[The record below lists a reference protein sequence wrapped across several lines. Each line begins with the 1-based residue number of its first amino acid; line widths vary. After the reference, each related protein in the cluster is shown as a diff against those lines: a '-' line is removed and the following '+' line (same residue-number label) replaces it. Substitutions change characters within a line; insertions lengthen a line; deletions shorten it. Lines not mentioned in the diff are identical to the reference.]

1 MTTFVKG
8 RIPELTFVVPRGTNN
23 PHVRAVLVVFTTR
36 EGSARMCIDGKTA
49 ALARKL
55 KTDILDKIDNIDQAR
70 EMIVEN
76 IRTADSQIA
85 RMAELYYEHQ
95 AQFGIERKLDQVR
108 RHPNTK
114 KSALRGAIVLVLQ
127 EFIDEAEKALDT
139 AALDV
144 HDAEVGSLLVVA

>member
-1 MTTFVKG
+1 
-8 RIPELTFVVPRGTNN
+8 
-23 PHVRAVLVVFTTR
+23 
-36 EGSARMCIDGKTA
+36 MCIDGKTA

-70 EMIVEN
+70 EMIAEN

-85 RMAELYYEHQ
+85 HMAELYYEHQ